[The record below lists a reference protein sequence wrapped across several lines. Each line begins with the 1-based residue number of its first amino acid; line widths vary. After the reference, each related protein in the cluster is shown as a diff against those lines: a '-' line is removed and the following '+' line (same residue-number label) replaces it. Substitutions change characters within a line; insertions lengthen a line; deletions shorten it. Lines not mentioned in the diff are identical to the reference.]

1 MEELIKIK
9 KNGDQDAFTELIIS
23 MKNELYGVARTRLKS
38 ADDIDDAIQETMII
52 AFNRLN
58 TLHENKFYKTWL
70 VKILINECNH
80 IYRKQRLREILGFEN
95 IEDYE
100 DSLGKEVIDE
110 TISDMN
116 FERLIE
122 KLSYEEQL
130 ILKLFYKNNYTTRE
144 ISFVLNRNENTIKTI
159 LRRAK
164 EKIKQNYAGGD
175 K

>member
-1 MEELIKIK
+1 
-9 KNGDQDAFTELIIS
+9 
-23 MKNELYGVARTRLKS
+23 
-38 ADDIDDAIQETMII
+38 
-52 AFNRLN
+52 
-58 TLHENKFYKTWL
+58 
-70 VKILINECNH
+70 
-80 IYRKQRLREILGFEN
+80 
-95 IEDYE
+95 
-100 DSLGKEVIDE
+100 
-110 TISDMN
+110 MN